1 MSRYLTGRICLIII
15 IIALV
20 CPAVL
25 ADQTFTITATAGQNG
40 TIDPAGEIQVLEGSD
55 QTFVMT
61 PDQGNINCWGG
72 GTTWVVWNYSIDG
85 QTVAIQPSRDPVMYT
100 FNNVT
105 SDHTIHAHFEE
116 LIIDARPF
124 AHFTAVP
131 DSGFAPLPVNF
142 TLLQVSNHTGL
153 LWDFGDN
160 TTSSEYSPLH
170 TYTAPGDYTVSL
182 TVYCENLTYTKTAED
197 PVTVMSMPS
206 IGGDK
211 GYFLVHSNVDGAEV
225 YFNDNYRGTI
235 ENGTLLV
242 TIYLTAAPITHYS
255 VEKQGYSTYSA
266 PITTYPPKDGTID
279 LYADLEPVTSF
290 FVTLGDNWNLFS
302 TPVRLDT
309 ENSRL
314 DRIFNQSEQEKIAV
328 VLGWNG
334 YWFVPDATYDLVP
347 LQALYIKV
355 NGQAIAYLVPSSEV
369 TAPPSRS
376 LPEGVSLISPAAPY
390 QDGAFTV
397 MPISQA
403 LISINETSG
412 GKTGYSMVISPA
424 LNQPGWGY
432 ARGGPMV
439 DILPFKGYWVIMENA
454 DTFYGFSTTPLG
466 T

>member
-1 MSRYLTGRICLIII
+1 MSRYLTGRVCLFIIV
-15 IIALV
+15 IALL
-20 CPAVL
+20 CPPVL
-25 ADQTFTITATAGQNG
+25 SDQTFTITATAGLNG
-40 TIDPAGEIQVLEGSD
+40 IIEPDGPVLVMEGSN

-61 PDQGNINCWGG
+61 PDAGNINCWGG

-85 QTVAIQPSRDPVMYT
+85 QTVAIQPSRNPVSYT
-100 FNNVT
+100 FSNVT

-124 AHFTAVP
+124 AFFTAVP
-131 DSGFAPLPVNF
+131 ESGFAPLPVNF

-170 TYTAPGDYTVSL
+170 TYMAPGNYTVSL
-182 TVYCENLTYTKTAED
+182 TVYCANLTYTKTAD
-197 PVTVMSMPS
+197 SPIVVNYIPP

-225 YFNDNYRGTI
+225 YFNDHYRGTI

-242 TIYLTAAPITHYS
+242 TIYLTAAPTTHYS
-255 VEKQGYSTYSA
+255 VEKQGYRTYSA
-266 PITTYPPKDGTID
+266 PITAYPPKDGTLD

-290 FVTLGDNWNLFS
+290 FIPLGDSWNLFS
-302 TPVRLDT
+302 TPVRLDA
-309 ENSRL
+309 EYDGI

-334 YWFVPDATYDLVP
+334 YWFVPDASYDLVP

-369 TAPPSRS
+369 TAPPSRF
-376 LPEGVSLISPAAPY
+376 LPEGVSLISAAAPY
-390 QDGAFTV
+390 QDGSFTV
-397 MPISQA
+397 MPVSQA

-424 LNQPGWGY
+424 LDQPGWGY

-439 DILPFKGYWVIMENA
+439 DILPFKGYWVVMENA

-466 T
+466 P

>member
-1 MSRYLTGRICLIII
+1 MSRYLTGRVCLFIIV
-15 IIALV
+15 IALL
-20 CPAVL
+20 CPPVL
-25 ADQTFTITATAGQNG
+25 SDQTFTITATAGLNG
-40 TIDPAGEIQVLEGSD
+40 IIEPEGPVLVMEGSN

-61 PDQGNINCWGG
+61 PDAGNINCWGG

-85 QTVAIQPSRDPVMYT
+85 QTVAIQPSRNPVSYT
-100 FNNVT
+100 FSNVT

-124 AHFTAVP
+124 AFFTAVP
-131 DSGFAPLPVNF
+131 ESGFAPLPVNF

-153 LWDFGDN
+153 LWNFGDN

-170 TYTAPGDYTVSL
+170 TYMATGNYTVSL
-182 TVYCENLTYTKTAED
+182 TVYCANLTYTKTAD
-197 PVTVMSMPS
+197 GPIVVNYIPP

-225 YFNDNYRGTI
+225 YFNGRYRGII
-235 ENGTLLV
+235 ENGTFLA
-242 TIYLTAAPITHYS
+242 TIYLTAGPVYNYT
-255 VEKQGYSTYSA
+255 VQKQGYSTFTA
-266 PITTYPPKDGTID
+266 PITAYPPKDGTLD

-290 FVTLGDNWNLFS
+290 FIPLGDSWNLFS

-309 ENSRL
+309 EYSKL

-334 YWFVPDATYDLVP
+334 YWFVPDASYDLVP

-369 TAPPSRS
+369 TAPPSRF
-376 LPEGVSLISPAAPY
+376 LAEGVSLISAAAPY
-390 QDGAFTV
+390 QDGSFTV
-397 MPISQA
+397 MPVSQA

-439 DILPFKGYWVIMENA
+439 DILPFKGYWVVMENA
-454 DTFYGFSTTPLG
+454 DTFFGFSTTPLG
-466 T
+466 P